1 MTRPIQL
8 ITSNTSETD
17 PKQSIRKKRNAPSL
31 AESSGDHSLNAVNGL
46 VPALP
51 EATPLSMPVQQG
63 ARLSA
68 LSMRLSVGQFIAL
81 ISWRLVMAATTFL
94 LTGLFAYEFYMVLS
108 LKSITPAQIVL
119 LTLCVISFTWVAFGT
134 ATSLCGFLASLF
146 GAFRRDEMLAIETI
160 PKQLAGRTALL
171 FPIYHENPM
180 RIAATIQAI
189 AEECDGLGFSRNF
202 DFFVLSDT
210 RTETAKKVEATTFSA
225 LSKQL
230 LKLMPVY
237 YRWRQ
242 DNHGKKAGNI
252 AEWVRNHGGGYDHFV
267 IFDADSIMSGE
278 TLARLS
284 AAMERNPNAGL
295 IQTVPRLVGGTSVI
309 ARLQQFAARVYGPL
323 LAKGSALWH
332 GQDSNYWGH
341 NAIIRCRAFAASAGL
356 PELKGR
362 PPFGGT
368 IQSHDFIEAAFMRR
382 AGWGVHLLPD
392 LEGSYEGCP
401 PGINEII
408 VRDRRWCQG
417 NLQHAR
423 LLAWPDLK
431 LVSRLHLVT
440 GIMSYMAS
448 LFWLMALVA
457 GLVTAYQ
464 WAGYQH
470 SYFPNEVVLFP
481 NWPVMDSER
490 AMTLMVFTAVVVLLP
505 KILGLVHALFIDRA
519 WARTGSRLKIIPG
532 FITEVTL
539 SALIAPIFMLAHV
552 GALFNLFIGRDS
564 GWGAQ
569 GREGERLPLSQ
580 AMVQFAGYSA
590 VGLSLMAYC
599 FFVSPVLIG
608 WLSLVYAGLVMA
620 PVLAWMMGL
629 NSSTLFFDWLMIPEE
644 RKPRAV
650 LLKCDAIH
658 KRMIG
663 QETSDKAEASLAL
676 SLSGAGKRHEH
687 LRSA

>member
-31 AESSGDHSLNAVNGL
+31 AESSGDNSLNAVNGL

-189 AEECDGLGFSRNF
+189 AEECEGLGFSRNF

-490 AMTLMVFTAVVVLLP
+490 AMTLMVFTAIVVLLP

>member
-8 ITSNTSETD
+8 ITSDTSETD
-17 PKQSIRKKRNAPSL
+17 PKRSIRKKRNAPSL
-31 AESSGDHSLNAVNGL
+31 AESSSDNSLNAVNGL

-51 EATPLSMPVQQG
+51 EAAPLSMPVQQG

-68 LSMRLSVGQFIAL
+68 LSMRLSVSQYIAL

-146 GAFRRDEMLAIETI
+146 GAFRRDEMLDIETI

-448 LFWLMALVA
+448 LFWLLALMA

-490 AMTLMVFTAVVVLLP
+490 AMTLMVFTAIVVLLP